1 VRSGIKY
8 KDGGENAAQNPDRRL
23 AAVVAAELF
32 MEIAA
37 AADAH
42 MRTKVAMLNAKLIK
56 ISLRYRSLRKIFSPV
71 SQLFFTHNQL
81 FFTLFTSHGDE
92 KRLFSSF
99 VLLTGCPADSVFHTD
114 SASGNLVA
122 DMMSG

>member
-1 VRSGIKY
+1 VR
-8 KDGGENAAQNPDRRL
+8 GGENAAQNPDRRL

-71 SQLFFTHNQL
+71 SQLFL
-81 FFTLFTSHGDE
+81 YIIS
-92 KRLFSSF
+92 FSSHFLPLMAMKSGYFHRF
-99 VLLTGCPADSVFHTD
+99 VLLTGCPDDSVFHTD